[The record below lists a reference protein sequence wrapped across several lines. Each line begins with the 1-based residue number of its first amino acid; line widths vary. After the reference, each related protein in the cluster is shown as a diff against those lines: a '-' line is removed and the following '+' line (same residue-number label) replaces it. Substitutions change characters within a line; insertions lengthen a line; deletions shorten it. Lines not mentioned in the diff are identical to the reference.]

1 MGDINERLEN
11 KLTTGLADIVKRE
24 VRSGL
29 QNSPHLASPP
39 AATNHINARDKIQ
52 VKLMKI

>member
-39 AATNHINARDKIQ
+39 AATNHINARDTIQ
-52 VKLMKI
+52 VKLIKK